1 MDLRQLKQ
9 NVHALP
15 NVQENVEKFQ
25 QHWIKP
31 LRSNTNSHLPF
42 LQRLQPSTKK
52 ELNQKITLFYDTLGS
67 VQQRGAVHE
76 KLKSYAHYLVEL
88 KLATLR
94 DDTAKATML
103 TNHLLKD
110 EMMNV
115 SQTLIEVQ
123 AFSDAVTL
131 LSEQYHELNGLVQ
144 QHLSLEETLFLMD
157 LPHKMYL
164 ATLVKTARDQK
175 RLLVDLG
182 RHFV

>member
-42 LQRLQPSTKK
+42 LQRLHLSTKK

-67 VQQRGAVHE
+67 VQQGDAVHE
-76 KLKSYAHYLVEL
+76 KLKSYAHCLVEL

-103 TNHLLKD
+103 TNHLL
-110 EMMNV
+110 
-115 SQTLIEVQ
+115 
-123 AFSDAVTL
+123 
-131 LSEQYHELNGLVQ
+131 
-144 QHLSLEETLFLMD
+144 
-157 LPHKMYL
+157 
-164 ATLVKTARDQK
+164 
-175 RLLVDLG
+175 
-182 RHFV
+182 